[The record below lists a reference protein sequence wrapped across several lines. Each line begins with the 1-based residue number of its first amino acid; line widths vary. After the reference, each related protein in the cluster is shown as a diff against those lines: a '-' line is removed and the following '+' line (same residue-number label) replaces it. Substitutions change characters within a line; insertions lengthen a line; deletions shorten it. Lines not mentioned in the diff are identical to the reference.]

1 MLDQLTQLFRLKAIA
16 DTGSLRKAAGV
27 LNVTQ
32 PALSR
37 TVAQLETRL
46 GRPLLERSP
55 QGVTLTAFGERVLTS
70 VQRLAR
76 HWEIAEEEM
85 RAFEASVRGKLLVR
99 AGPLWR
105 AVVLPKLLGCLQKRF
120 PDLVIELQNS
130 KGHSNMVDLLE
141 GRCDI
146 VFGGL
151 QIIGPADRRLQVE
164 HFTSVND
171 VVVAR
176 EDHPVFARI
185 GPGGS
190 AEPRWLLDY
199 PWLVYAGDPIYADA
213 TMHAPLERVG
223 FSPDIRIT
231 CESLIS
237 AIGIL
242 QNSECLCILPDAAL
256 TETRR
261 PRIVPVPVSMSRR
274 RVHSGAIYRQEMME
288 WPPVKELID
297 LCKDRFSQPGPDQ

>member
-1 MLDQLTQLFRLKAIA
+1 MLDQMTHLFRLKAIA
-16 DTGSLRKAAGV
+16 EAGSLRKAAAV

-37 TVAQLETRL
+37 TIAQLEARF
-46 GRPLLERSP
+46 GQPLLERSS
-55 QGVTLTAFGERVLTS
+55 QGVTLTQYGARVLAS

-76 HWEIAEEEM
+76 HWEIAEEELKTSD
-85 RAFEASVRGKLLVR
+85 ASLRGRLLLR

-105 AVVLPKLLGCLQKRF
+105 AVVLPKLIGRLQERF
-120 PDLVIELQNS
+120 PELVIDLQNLQ
-130 KGHSNMVDLLE
+130 GDGNMVDLLE

-146 VFGGL
+146 LFGGT
-151 QIIGPADRRLQVE
+151 QIIGPADRRLQAMQ
-164 HFTSVND
+164 FTSVND

-176 EDHPVFARI
+176 EDHPVFARARYGRKI
-185 GPGGS
+185 
-190 AEPRWLLDY
+190 EPEWLLDY
-199 PWLVYAGDPIYADA
+199 PWLVYSGDPNYADA

-223 FSPDIRIT
+223 FSPDVKIR

-237 AIGIL
+237 AIGLL

-256 TETRR
+256 TETRN

-274 RVHSGAIYRQEMME
+274 QVHSGAIFRQEMAG
-288 WPPVKELID
+288 WPPLEELMS
-297 LCKDRFSQPGPDQ
+297 LCKERFSQ